1 MPFFFYD
8 PTWLLLI
15 PALIFALYAQY
26 KVRSTYEYYSRVASA
41 RGLTGGEVARQLLH
55 HNRLH
60 EVEVEETSGWLSDHY
75 DPRTRRLRLSSGI
88 YRSRSIAALG
98 VAAHE
103 VGHAIQ
109 HGMGYLPLKIRHG
122 LFPVANL
129 GSTLALPLF
138 FIGFLFS
145 SPKLMDI
152 GIILFSG
159 AVLFQV
165 VTLPVEFNAS
175 RRALYQLQA
184 GGYLAGDEIHS
195 ARKVLNAA
203 ALTYVAAT
211 AVAVLHLIR
220 LLLLRGSRD

>member
-1 MPFFFYD
+1 MFYD

-15 PALIFALYAQY
+15 PALLFALYAQY
-26 KVRSTYEYYSRVASA
+26 KVRSTYEYYSQMASA
-41 RGLTGGEVARQLLH
+41 RGMTGGEVARQLLN
-55 HNRLH
+55 HNRLYD
-60 EVEVEETSGWLSDHY
+60 VEVEETSGWLSDHY

-175 RRALYQLQA
+175 RRALYQLRA
-184 GGYLAGDEIHS
+184 GGYLAEDEIPS